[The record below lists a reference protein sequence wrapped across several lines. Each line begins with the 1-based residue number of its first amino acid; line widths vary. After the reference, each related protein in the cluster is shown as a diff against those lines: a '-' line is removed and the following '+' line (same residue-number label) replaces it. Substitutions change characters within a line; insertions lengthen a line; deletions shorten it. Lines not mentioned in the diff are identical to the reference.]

1 MVMTILAMVL
11 LNADSA
17 SHPRPV
23 SNTAR
28 ISRAYYRS
36 MTGRILVTGGL
47 GFIGSEFIRQS
58 SSNGVEVLNVD
69 AFTYAA
75 DPHRLLE
82 LDGGAPETVRG
93 DVSEPQL
100 SQVVSAER
108 PSVIVHFAAETHVTR
123 SEVAAARFWATNVD
137 GTRRVLEAAEKT
149 DVGLVVH
156 VSTDEVYGPCA
167 SAPFKESEKAPG
179 EGRATS
185 VYARSKALAD
195 DLACGFADRIPMIVV
210 RPTNCFGP
218 WQHPE
223 KAVSRWISR
232 VLRGHR
238 LPVWGDGAQVRD
250 WMHVSDA
257 VSAMRLVIDDGVPG
271 ETYNIGPAGDQ
282 ITNLTMARKIA
293 AAAGSNPDDVY
304 LSAYDRPRHDQRYAV
319 DATKLRGL
327 GWSPRYDIDSAIADT
342 VEWYRAN
349 ETWWRRRL
357 DEAEALY
364 RDDEERDEE

>member
-1 MVMTILAMVL
+1 MVL
-11 LNADSA
+11 LHAGSADGA
-17 SHPRPV
+17 SPAEPQHGRDIECLLYG
-23 SNTAR
+23 A
-28 ISRAYYRS
+28 

-58 SSNGVEVLNVD
+58 SSYGVGVLNVD

-75 DPHRLLE
+75 DPHRLLP
-82 LDGGAPETVRG
+82 LDDGGPELVRG
-93 DVSEPQL
+93 DVSEPRI
-100 SQVVSAER
+100 SDVVIAER

-123 SEVAAARFWATNVD
+123 SEVAAERFWATNVD
-137 GTRRVLEAAEKT
+137 GTRCVLEAAEKAN
-149 DVGLVVH
+149 VGLVVH

-167 SAPFKESEKAPG
+167 GAPFMESEKAPG

-195 DLACGFADRIPMIVV
+195 DVALDFAARIPVIVV
-210 RPTNCFGP
+210 RPTNCLGP

-223 KAVSRWISR
+223 KAVSRWITRALGGS
-232 VLRGHR
+232 R
-238 LPVWGDGAQVRD
+238 LPVWGDGEQVRD

-257 VSAMRLVIDDGVPG
+257 VSAVRLVIGEGVPG

-282 ITNLTMARKIA
+282 ISNLTMARKIA
-293 AAAGSNPDDVY
+293 AAAGRHPDAVY
-304 LSAYDRPRHDQRYAV
+304 LSAYDRPRHDRRYAV
-319 DATKLRGL
+319 DTTKLRDL
-327 GWSPRYDIDSAIADT
+327 GWSPRHDIDSAIADT

-349 ETWWRRRL
+349 EAWWKRRL

-364 RDDEERDEE
+364 RDDEARDEE